1 MKVATSDQ
9 MREIDRV
16 TIEEYGIPGLVL
28 MERAGLAVARRITE
42 LRQGGKVL
50 VLCGGGNNGGDGIVV
65 ARILHNGGYHVK
77 VLLFAAEEVLS
88 ADCRHQYD
96 IARRMDIPVEFRASL
111 HSSDVHG
118 ALVVDAL
125 FGTGLSRPVTGQLAG
140 VLSFLNDHDATVV
153 AVDMPSGISSD
164 TGEVLGEAVMADV
177 TVTFGLPKRGH
188 LLYPGAEYTG
198 KLFVEDIGFP
208 RELLESDSLGV
219 ETFTPASFGVIPV
232 RRKNAYKGDYGHVF
246 VIAGS
251 RGKTGA
257 AVMTAK
263 SCLRSGA
270 GLVTVG
276 VPSSLIDA
284 FQARVTE
291 EMTLPLPDDGTG
303 MLSPEALDVIL
314 DFITRKIDVIA
325 IGPGIGVSEAT
336 REIITGL
343 VLRSPVPLVI
353 DADGLNS
360 LQGRVQDLADAK
372 SPLVLTPHPGEMR
385 RLLGQEDLKVTD
397 IERDRIGISLQ
408 FAAET
413 GTHLVLKGVPTV
425 TATPEG
431 RAFLNTSGNPGM
443 ASAGSGDVLTGVIA
457 SLLGQG
463 FSPEQSAILGVYLH
477 GLAGDFAAADK
488 GEASLIASDII
499 DHLPPAIRSVVD
511 GTAGMPWKTN

>member
-1 MKVATSDQ
+1 M
-9 MREIDRV
+9 
-16 TIEEYGIPGLVL
+16 
-28 MERAGLAVARRITE
+28 
-42 LRQGGKVL
+42 
-50 VLCGGGNNGGDGIVV
+50 
-65 ARILHNGGYHVK
+65 
-77 VLLFAAEEVLS
+77 
-88 ADCRHQYD
+88 
-96 IARRMDIPVEFRASL
+96 
-111 HSSDVHG
+111 
-118 ALVVDAL
+118 
-125 FGTGLSRPVTGQLAG
+125 
-140 VLSFLNDHDATVV
+140 
-153 AVDMPSGISSD
+153 
-164 TGEVLGEAVMADV
+164 

-208 RELLESDSLGV
+208 RELLESDSIPV
-219 ETFTPASFGVIPV
+219 EEVTPASFGAIPT
-232 RRKNAYKGDYGHVF
+232 RRKNAFKGDYGHIF

-270 GLVTVG
+270 GLVTIG
-276 VPSSLIDA
+276 IPSSLVDA

-325 IGPGIGVSEAT
+325 IGPGIGISEAT
-336 REIITGL
+336 REIVAEL

-360 LQGRVQDLADAK
+360 LQGRGQNLEDAK
-372 SPLVLTPHPGEMR
+372 SPLILTPHPGEMR
-385 RLLGQEDLKVTD
+385 RLLGKEEMTVAG
-397 IERDRIGISLQ
+397 IERDRIGIALQ

-413 GTHLVLKGVPTV
+413 GTYLVLKGVPTV

-431 RAFLNTSGNPGM
+431 RAFLNSSGNPGM
-443 ASAGSGDVLTGVIA
+443 ASAGSGDVLTGIIA

-463 FSPEQSAILGVYLH
+463 VSPEQSAILGVYLH
-477 GLAGDFAAADK
+477 GLAGDFASADK
-488 GEASLIASDII
+488 GEPSLIASDII
-499 DHLPPAIRSVVD
+499 DHLPHAIRSVMD
-511 GTAGMPWKTN
+511 GQAGVPWKTT